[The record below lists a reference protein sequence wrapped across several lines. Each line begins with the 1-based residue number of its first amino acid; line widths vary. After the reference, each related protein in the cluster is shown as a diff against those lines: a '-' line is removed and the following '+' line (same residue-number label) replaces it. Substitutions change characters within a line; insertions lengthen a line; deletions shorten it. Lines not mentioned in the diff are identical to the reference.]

1 MAAAQEASGT
11 PSERKRRSART
22 VPHQPQYSFS
32 DNFSSPPPSA
42 SRHGASM
49 TLNDITQLFLSYIR
63 RLPDPENI
71 DLNDFCTEYQVT
83 KRRIYD
89 ITNVMEGVELLEK
102 RNKNILAWM
111 GGTPGEPAGNDDVPD
126 EAIFQRRDAAQRE
139 LDSIITEEKDLDKYI
154 DMIRNEQYGDKL
166 YLPFATIR
174 ENYNPQETLLGI
186 RAPRGTML
194 EVPDPDEDMPAGRRR
209 FQAYLSTPGVDAGII
224 TFHVIHHDHVRD
236 SALPPQPPQI
246 PHNPF
251 AHMPRF
257 MPPPAGTMAGPPHVH
272 GAPIPPPGYPYMHPH
287 MMPGHHPP
295 VMNHPMYGMQF
306 PPGYPT
312 PQQHLAAAKAASDV
326 ISGATAVSKKRKLQP
341 KTQKSQSSPLQPQ
354 AQASMPPLPTQQM
367 IPAQPQAQPP
377 VEDRKVSAVPAKS
390 PTAEQS
396 SPRLQPVNS
405 LTGTPPRAKKDITGT
420 PPRRTT
426 IAELETPIRATPLRN
441 VSLFSNDFQSP
452 NLSLLET
459 PNANINLGSFQES
472 PMTMTLQSP
481 VFSRLGRG
489 NHDDFFDQGFFSK
502 SFESKDPFECKDE
515 DASSP

>member
-1 MAAAQEASGT
+1 
-11 PSERKRRSART
+11 
-22 VPHQPQYSFS
+22 
-32 DNFSSPPPSA
+32 
-42 SRHGASM
+42 M

-89 ITNVMEGVELLEK
+89 ITNVMEGVQLLEK

-126 EAIFQRRDAAQRE
+126 ETIFKRRDAAQLE
-139 LDSIITEEKDLDKYI
+139 LDGIMSEEKELDRYI

-166 YLPFATIR
+166 YLPFSTIR
-174 ENYNPQETLLGI
+174 ENYNSQETLLGI

-194 EVPDPDEDMPAGRRR
+194 EVPDPDDDMPAGRRR
-209 FQAYLSTPGVDAGII
+209 FQAYLSTPGVEAGII

-236 SALPPQPPQI
+236 SALPPQPPHV

-251 AHMPRF
+251 ANMPRF
-257 MPPPAGTMAGPPHVH
+257 MPPPAGAIAGPPHH
-272 GAPIPPPGYPYMHPH
+272 HARGAPPPGYPNPYMHPH
-287 MMPGHHPP
+287 MMAPPPGGHPP
-295 VMNHPMYGMQF
+295 PVVMSHPMYGGVQF

-326 ISGATAVSKKRKLQP
+326 ISGATATAVSKKRKLLP
-341 KTQKSQSSPLQPQ
+341 KTQKSQSTLSPMHHAPQ
-354 AQASMPPLPTQQM
+354 AQQASMPPMLMPTQQM
-367 IPAQPQAQPP
+367 LSRQPQVVLPQPP
-377 VEDRKVSAVPAKS
+377 PSTIGEDRKVATAPVKSA
-390 PTAEQS
+390 TE
-396 SPRLQPVNS
+396 SPRLQPMNMNS
-405 LTGTPPRAKKDITGT
+405 LTGTPPRANKDIMGT

-426 IAELETPIRATPLRN
+426 ITDLDTPIRATPLRN
-441 VSLFSNDFQSP
+441 ASLFSSDFQSP

-481 VFSRLGRG
+481 VFSRLDRG
-489 NHDDFFDQGFFSK
+489 NHDDFFERGFFSK
-502 SFESKDPFECKDE
+502 SFECKDE
-515 DASSP
+515 DPSPP